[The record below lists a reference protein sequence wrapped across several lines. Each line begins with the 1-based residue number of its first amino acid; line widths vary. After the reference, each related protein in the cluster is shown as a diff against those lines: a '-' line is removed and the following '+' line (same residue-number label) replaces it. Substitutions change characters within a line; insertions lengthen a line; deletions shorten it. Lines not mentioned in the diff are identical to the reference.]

1 MSHGQR
7 SSRAKRLLAARR
19 RRPRLARLAKV
30 AGSRAKLI
38 VTSGV
43 IPAALYDAEVHG
55 VSDAE
60 YNSPHSKSWSACG
73 NCMFFL
79 ILGFLWYGMGIPVVG
94 LIALAAV
101 LCKLLNC

>member
-43 IPAALYDAEVHG
+43 IPAALYGAEVHG
-55 VSDAE
+55 VSDME
-60 YNSPHSKSWSACG
+60 YLNLQRTAASAMRPTAG
-73 NCMFFL
+73 TL
-79 ILGFLWYGMGIPVVG
+79 ILYKRKPSNRKVESGLW
-94 LIALAAV
+94 
-101 LCKLLNC
+101 